1 MSRLGLARRLAAFVL
16 VAGLV
21 LGAAGVA
28 AAALTQQASVRPAFR
43 HDDVLVVLAI
53 GSDVGPPHRPGNPLR
68 GRADAI
74 HLIAVDT
81 AAKRATIVDI
91 PRDSLVGGTKVNAHL
106 QRGGPSALQAQLEGF
121 TGVSIDYWALTT
133 FRSIENMVDGL
144 EGVTVDVPTSIHDRF
159 SGASFSPGPQEVAGH
174 QALAFVRARKTV
186 AGGDFGRTRNQG
198 LLLRSAHAQIRAE
211 QSGLPELARLV
222 GLFSRNTVTN
232 IPPSDLL
239 PLALLATEIDPANVR
254 QDALGGSTGTGAGGA
269 SIVRLQPGGAFERI
283 RAGHVGP

>member
-1 MSRLGLARRLAAFVL
+1 MSRFAAARRLVGLVL

-21 LGAAGVA
+21 LGTAGAAAG
-28 AAALTQQASVRPAFR
+28 ALTHQARVRPAYG
-43 HDDVLVVLAI
+43 HDDVLVILAI
-53 GSDVGPPHRPGNPLR
+53 GSDVGPPHRPGDPLR

-81 AAKRATIVDI
+81 AAKRATVVDI

-106 QRGGPSALQAQLEGF
+106 QRGGPAALEAELERF
-121 TGVSIDYWALTT
+121 TGVGIDFWALMT
-133 FRSIENMVDGL
+133 FRSIENVVDGL
-144 EGVTVDVPTSIHDRF
+144 GGVAVDVPTRIRDRF
-159 SGASFSPGPQEVAGH
+159 SGARFEPGSQEIAGH
-174 QALAFVRARKTV
+174 EALAFVRARKTV

-198 LLLRSAHAQIRAE
+198 LLMRAAHAQIRAE

-239 PLALLATEIDPANVR
+239 PMALLATRIEPANIR
-254 QDALGGSTGTGAGGA
+254 QDALRGPTGTGAGGA
-269 SIVRLQPGGAFERI
+269 SIVHLRPGGAFERI